1 MKQEYA
7 GECRVL
13 TDFETY
19 KLIPPDKRG
28 IQTNL
33 FFYFFVK
40 SYCGY
45 SLKVHMFKTSVFME
59 K

>member
-33 FFYFFVK
+33 FFI
-40 SYCGY
+40 
-45 SLKVHMFKTSVFME
+45 SL
-59 K
+59 